1 MRPAVRTTFLLL
13 LVALTSA
20 CGARS
25 GPNANNTRSD
35 LIVLSEVS
43 GGSFTNVFD
52 LVQAMRPNWLR
63 ARSPNSFQSPGV
75 VQVYVDDVRL
85 GGVEN
90 LRSLAVQGVQYIRW
104 YDPISASSRW
114 GLNHEQGAIVVSMR
128 PL

>member
-1 MRPAVRTTFLLL
+1 MRPVVRTTFLLL
-13 LVALTSA
+13 VLALASA

-25 GPNANNTRSD
+25 GAPNSTRSD

-43 GGSFTNVFD
+43 AGSFTNVFD

-63 ARSPNSFQSPGV
+63 ARSPNSFQSPGF
-75 VQVYVDDVRL
+75 VQVYLDDVRL

-90 LRSLAVQGVQYIRW
+90 LRTLAVQGVQYIRW